1 MKKIIKKA
9 ISLILCVLVALSCFS
24 QVAAA
29 GYTTDYPRGVTA
41 EEALAAVEGTDKL
54 LNNIVP
60 SLTGTTLSET
70 IKPMIYTDRNL
81 SVIVVSL
88 YQSLSESM
96 SRTEETESG
105 TSLPVEGLP
114 ESFVSLYEGLLS
126 NLMGEDIIGVD
137 FSVAG
142 VAEGLN
148 DYPDV
153 QKSLIEAGTWENID
167 VEALKWGIKDKTGFI
182 NAFAKAL
189 IPLNDILYMLLCS
202 GDYTVLSFIKF
213 EGADGYTTSVVP
225 ILQALKCKDI
235 MTQADFTAQ
244 AEADRENI
252 IKNILSPV
260 FDVIEN
266 IFKTPADGLSDVL
279 PSLAAFVEGGG
290 LDACMESLFAPIFS
304 NKFIKLAVSLNIIDL
319 NSMQF
324 DTTEMLSTGVSD
336 MMAEG
341 DLKLAEINLKRL
353 SECGSYKE
361 EKFVSD
367 KGRAYVEIMRWLVDT
382 LKLNKNLLPQL
393 MKDMGSNEAV
403 ASIDMLNGFLD
414 NDTDKI
420 VGTIILL
427 FTPAKLDA
435 PQLMLY
441 PEIAQTVVQ
450 FTPNLTEENYKKVL
464 NEVDDLLDDFVKEGG
479 SYRSIE
485 ALLSNAIY
493 TNANIN
499 ALLTGIYGA
508 MEKENLLDLLGL
520 LGIDATPKGVA
531 EAIKNDYPD
540 AYNALIKADSWEK
553 VSKNISWGF
562 YNGSRRGF
570 QKAFVAVLRPLNP
583 LLKVVLAG
591 EDLVIADSI
600 TLKGADGYNTGVIP
614 ILEALGCKDIS
625 IKTYTQYVNDNS
637 QDALLNNIAEPVFD
651 LLDEIFDNPVKTLT
665 RILPNIVYFLNS
677 GSLEIC
683 LSNLLIPVNAL
694 TSRMSGVINMEL
706 DTTALTNELDL
717 NKLLGG
723 MLEDSGM
730 KIAEFDINT
739 FAGIGTKTE
748 KQSKMVVDGNN
759 VKYSYIEADQTGVL
773 LTLLRVLAK
782 TLKMP
787 GNENLLIGTMGSGN
801 DTFATYSSSIG
812 EQFKQMTEDE
822 LIEWL
827 YNLLFKERAQIEIV
841 VDEEYN
847 PTIIYKEP
855 TKDYTILYIIG
866 GFASVSAVI
875 GIILFCNRK
884 RLYY

>member
-1 MKKIIKKA
+1 MKKFIKKA
-9 ISLILCVLVALSCFS
+9 TSLILFVLVAFSSFS
-24 QVAAA
+24 QVTVA

-41 EEALAAVEGTDKL
+41 EEALTAVKGTDKL
-54 LNNIVP
+54 LNNLLP
-60 SLTGTTLSET
+60 SLTGGSLEDM
-70 IKPMIYTDRNL
+70 IKPMLFSDESL
-81 SVIVVSL
+81 SGFVVSL
-88 YQSLSESM
+88 YLGLSENTDELGM
-96 SRTEETESG
+96 IG
-105 TSLPVEGLP
+105 IDTSVQAVADGL
-114 ESFVSLYEGLLS
+114 S
-126 NLMGEDIIGVD
+126 
-137 FSVAG
+137 
-142 VAEGLN
+142 

-153 QKSLIEAGTWENID
+153 QKALYEADSWEN
-167 VEALKWGIKDKTGFI
+167 VNLEGVKWGIKNKNDFAV
-182 NAFAKAL
+182 AFAKAL
-189 IPLNDILYMLLCS
+189 APFNEIFYMLLCS
-202 GDYTVLSFIKF
+202 GTYTISGFIKV
-213 EGADGYTTSVVP
+213 EGANGYENAIVP
-225 ILQALKCKDI
+225 MLQALKCTDMINQEEFTK
-235 MTQADFTAQ
+235 QAD
-244 AEADRENI
+244 ADRINI
-252 IKNILSPV
+252 IKNILLPV
-260 FDVIEN
+260 LTLLEKVCDAPMD
-266 IFKTPADGLSDVL
+266 TLTDVL
-279 PSLAAFVEGGG
+279 PSFAYFVENGEM
-290 LDACMESLFAPIFS
+290 DACMDSLLSPILTNPLVEIAVFLKILDLESM
-304 NKFIKLAVSLNIIDL
+304 KFD
-319 NSMQF
+319 M
-324 DTTEMLSTGVSD
+324 DEMLTTGISD
-336 MMAEG
+336 MAQEG
-341 DLKLAEINLKRL
+341 GLQLAPVDLARL
-353 SECGSYKE
+353 SQCGE
-361 EKFVSD
+361 HNGMEFVAD
-367 KGRAYVEIMRWLVDT
+367 KGRALVEILRWLIDT
-382 LKLNKNLLPQL
+382 FKLNKSSLPQL
-393 MKDMGSNEAV
+393 MKDMGGNEPAFLT
-403 ASIDMLNGFLD
+403 DMLAGFLD

-435 PQLMLY
+435 PELMLY
-441 PEIAQTVVQ
+441 PAVAQTVVQ
-450 FTPNLTEENYKKVL
+450 FTPNLTEDNYKKVL
-464 NEVDDLLDDFVKEGG
+464 NEIDDLLDDFVKEGG

-485 ALLSNAIY
+485 SLLSNAIY

-499 ALLTGIYGA
+499 ELMLGIYGA
-508 MEKENLLDLLGL
+508 LEKEGLLDLLSI

-531 EAIKNDYPD
+531 QHIKNYSSAYD
-540 AYNALIKADSWEK
+540 ALSKASSWEK
-553 VSKNISWGF
+553 VNLNNASWGF

-570 QKAFVAVLRPLNP
+570 QNALVAVLRPLNP

-591 EDLVIADSI
+591 EDLIIADSI

-614 ILEALGCKDIS
+614 ILEALGCKEGS

-665 RILPNIVYFLNS
+665 RILPNIVYFLDS